1 MSSHGL
7 PRALT
12 DLRVVEIGDST
23 ALSYA
28 GKLLAEFGADVLKVE
43 LPNGDDSRR
52 RVPVPDVPPT
62 GSGGEAADGVLH
74 RWINNSKRS
83 LVLDWHTDPTA
94 LTPLLDGADIVISA
108 VPSPAASASAT
119 TSATASALTP
129 DALREGRPH
138 LIVAHVS
145 DFGPDG
151 PLASWRGGEL
161 ILYAL
166 TGLLAASG
174 PYDRPPLAHG
184 TGVAWLTSGVALAV
198 GILVAH
204 WERGTSGHGQAL
216 DVAQQD
222 AMIGAQAAL
231 PFITSFS
238 GISTRRG
245 GKDLRVDLGVLPC
258 ADGYIASVIGRDGWE
273 RLVALLGEPD
283 LMQEKYLDRG
293 TRVAYMEEALE
304 IVLRRLKE
312 EPRDHWFHGA
322 QELRMPFAKVQGA
335 RDLAECPQLNDRGYF
350 ITVNGADGRHM
361 RMPSR
366 PFLMHGTPW
375 RMTRPAPLL
384 GDTDLGDV
392 DWEPRPQPSGAPGL
406 SSDSGANLPLAGIRV
421 IELGTA
427 WAGPCGTKILAD
439 LGADVIKIES
449 PTHPDNARV
458 APYTDGDLA
467 DRFFDRNVAYLI
479 ANTSK
484 AHTALELS
492 RPHAQELFKRLAAGA
507 DVVFE
512 NYTPHV
518 MEQFGLTH
526 DQLRQVNPNLIM
538 LSTCGYGHTGPWS
551 DYAAYGWSL
560 EPGSGIADVTGY
572 PDGPP
577 VASAIPYPDIA
588 TALHA
593 AFAVLLA
600 LEHRRR
606 TGEGQWIDV
615 AQYELA
621 ALSGLTPLLHYMTTG
636 EPWGRHGNH
645 HPWYAPHNIYPTRP
659 DGSGLD
665 VGTDDDGG
673 PIHDAW
679 VAIAIEHDDEWPR
692 LVAALD
698 GALPDRPEWATFEAR
713 KTDEDAIDAAIGA
726 WTNQR
731 TNVEAA
737 EFLQAA
743 GVRAAPVNRYDQA
756 LRNPQPWHRGYL
768 VRAEHEES
776 GARIVPG
783 VWQRFSRTPGRVR
796 WAAPNFGAQNRLVLQ
811 DILGLSDAE
820 LATMAAEGETADTPT
835 GLARPPLAG
844 LPIEQ
849 TIELGLSRGL
859 DADYLAWNQAGPV
872 TPLPTPVPLTWG
884 PVQIDTSTPTQET
897 AR

>member
-1 MSSHGL
+1 MSSRAL
-7 PRALT
+7 PRSLAG
-12 DLRVVEIGDST
+12 LRVIEIGDST

-28 GKLLAEFGADVLKVE
+28 GKLLAEFGADVLKIE
-43 LPNGDDSRR
+43 LPDGDAARR
-52 RVPVPDVPPT
+52 RIPIPDT
-62 GSGGEAADGVLH
+62 AEGTDGVLH

-83 LVLDWHTDPTA
+83 LILDWRADPDG
-94 LTPLLDGADIVISA
+94 LDVLLDGADVVISA
-108 VPSPAASASAT
+108 VPFSGTHSPA
-119 TSATASALTP
+119 TAAALTP
-129 DALREGRPH
+129 DALRQNRPH
-138 LIVAHVS
+138 LIVAHIS

-151 PLASWRGGEL
+151 PLADWQGGEL

-184 TGVAWLTSGVALAV
+184 TGIAWLTSGVALALGV
-198 GILVAH
+198 LVAH
-204 WERGTSGHGQAL
+204 WERSQSGHGQSL
-216 DVAQQD
+216 DVSQQD
-222 AMIGAQAAL
+222 TMFGAQAAL
-231 PFITSFS
+231 PFIASFAGVS
-238 GISTRRG
+238 MRRA
-245 GKDLRVDLGVLPC
+245 GKDLRVDLGILPC
-258 ADGYIASVIGRDGWE
+258 ADGHIASVIGRDGWE

-283 LMQEKYLDRG
+283 LLQDKYLDRG
-293 TRVAYMEEALE
+293 TRVAYMEEAVD
-304 IVLRRLKE
+304 IVLRRLKQK
-312 EPRDHWFHGA
+312 PRDHWFHGA
-322 QELRMPFAKVQGA
+322 QELRMPFAKVQSA

-350 ITVNGADGRHM
+350 ITVDGADGRHV

-375 RMTRPAPLL
+375 RMSCPAPIL
-384 GDTDLGDV
+384 GDTSANEVG
-392 DWEPRPQPSGAPGL
+392 WEPRPQPSDEPAVQPA
-406 SSDSGANLPLAGIRV
+406 SENALPLAGIRV
-421 IELGTA
+421 LELGTA

-458 APYTDGDLA
+458 APYTDGDLG

-484 AHTALELS
+484 AHLALELS
-492 RPHAQELFKRLAAGA
+492 RPHAQELFKRLVAGA

-518 MEQFGLTH
+518 MAQFGLSY
-526 DQLRQVNPNLIM
+526 DQLRQINPALIM

-572 PDGPP
+572 ADGPP
-577 VASAIPYPDIA
+577 VASAIPYPDMA
-588 TALHA
+588 TALHG
-593 AFAVLLA
+593 AFAVLVA

-606 TGEGQWIDV
+606 SGEGQWIDV

-636 EPWGRHGNH
+636 DAWGRHGNR
-645 HPWYAPHNIYPTRP
+645 HPWFAPHNIYPAKP

-665 VGTDDDGG
+665 VGTDAEGN
-673 PIHDAW
+673 PTHDAW
-679 VAIAIEHDDEWPR
+679 VAISVEHDDEWPL

-698 GALPDRPEWATFEAR
+698 GALPDRTEWASFEGR
-713 KTDEDAIDAAIGA
+713 KAEEDAIDAAISG
-726 WTNQR
+726 WTSQR

-737 EFLQAA
+737 ELLQAA
-743 GVRAAPVNRYDQA
+743 GVRAAPVNRYEQA

-796 WAAPNFGAQNRLVLQ
+796 WAATNFGAQNGLVLQ
-811 DILGLSDAE
+811 GILGLSEAD
-820 LATMAAEGETADTPT
+820 LATMYAEGETADTPT
-835 GLARPPLAG
+835 GLARPPVAG

-849 TIELGLSRGL
+849 AIDLGISRGL
-859 DADYLAWNQAGPV
+859 DPDYLAWNHAGPV
-872 TPLPTPVPLTWG
+872 TPLPKSIPFKWG
-884 PVQIDTSTPTQET
+884 SMSNAPPIPAKET
-897 AR
+897 N